1 MKLMGICNATPDS
14 FSDGGQYDPVEHALR
29 LWSDGADVIDVGGE
43 STRPGAEPVEEEE
56 ELRRVLPVVRA
67 AAAAGAVVSIDTRRA
82 RVAAAA
88 LAAGARMVNDVSA
101 AADPD
106 MLRVVALAGASLV
119 LMHMRGTPASMGG
132 HTQYDDV
139 VADVWSHLAGR
150 AERAA
155 QAGCSDVWVDPG
167 IGFAKTALQSV
178 AVLRSLAGRK
188 NGRVVIGASR
198 KSFLGTLAHAPT
210 PGDRL
215 EGSLAVAIHCA
226 AAGVGMLRV
235 HDIVATRKT
244 LSTWGALQ

>member
-1 MKLMGICNATPDS
+1 MGIVNATPDS
-14 FSDGGQYDPVEHALR
+14 FSDGGRYDAAVHALR

-43 STRPGAEPVEEEE
+43 STRPGAEAVDEAE

-67 AAAAGAVVSIDTRRA
+67 AASAGALVSIDTRRA

-119 LMHMRGTPASMGG
+119 LMHMRGTPATMSA
-132 HTQYDDV
+132 HTDYDDV
-139 VADVWSHLAGR
+139 VSEVWSQLAR
-150 AERAA
+150 RAA
-155 QAGCSDVWVDPG
+155 LAIDAGCTDVWVDPG
-167 IGFAKTALQSV
+167 IGFAKTAPQSV
-178 AVLRSLAGRK
+178 AVLRSLRGRQ
-188 NGRVVIGASR
+188 NARVVIGASR
-198 KSFLGTLAHAPT
+198 KSFLGTLAYAPR
-210 PGDRL
+210 PDDRL

-244 LSTWGALQ
+244 LSTWTALQ